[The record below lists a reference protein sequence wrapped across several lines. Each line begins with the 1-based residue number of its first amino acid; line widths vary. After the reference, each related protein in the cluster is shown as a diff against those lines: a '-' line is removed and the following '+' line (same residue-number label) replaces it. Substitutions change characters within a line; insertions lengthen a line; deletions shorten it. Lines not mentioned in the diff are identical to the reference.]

1 MNEPYLTPPPAPLA
15 AIVLAAGLSRRM
27 GHPKM
32 LLPWGET
39 TVLGQTVQTLA
50 ASGVAEIV
58 IVTGGARAAVE
69 AEAERL
75 AQSLPVRTVFNPQ
88 YESGE
93 MMSSLRAGLA
103 ALGAEI
109 AAAFIAPGDH
119 PQLSLQAAHSLVD
132 AWRKSGARLIVPSFQ
147 RRRGHPW
154 LARRD
159 AWSELAQATTAR
171 DFLNAH
177 ADEIQYVDCDE
188 SVLQDLDTPEDYERG
203 LKNRR

>member
-1 MNEPYLTPPPAPLA
+1 
-15 AIVLAAGLSRRM
+15 
-27 GHPKM
+27 M

-39 TVLGQTVQTLA
+39 SVLGQIVQTLA
-50 ASGVAEIV
+50 ASGLDEIV

-75 AQSLPVRTVFNPQ
+75 ARSLPVRTVFNPE

-103 ALGAEI
+103 ALSAEI
-109 AAAFIAPGDH
+109 AAALIAPGDH
-119 PQLSLQAAHSLVD
+119 PQLSLEAARSLVN
-132 AWRKSGARLIVPSFQ
+132 AWRQSGARLIVPSFQ

-154 LARRD
+154 LVRRD
-159 AWSELAQATTAR
+159 AWTELAQAATAR

-188 SVLQDLDTPEDYERG
+188 SVLQDLDTPEEYERG